1 MSIQAVSFGKTV
13 TTKKGMSIK
22 KHTQEQL
29 QVQQ

>member
-13 TTKKGMSIK
+13 TTKNGNEYK